1 MASRSEKGAE
11 EGMSLPFHP
20 IVAGWFTETLGPPL
34 PAQERAWAS
43 IREGR
48 HTLLAAPTGSGK
60 TLAAFLSAIDELLL
74 EGLEHGLENEVRVLY
89 ISPLKALSADIH
101 KNLEEPLAAIRE
113 LAVGEGLPAVRI
125 RSAVRTGDTP
135 SSRRA
140 AMLRTPPHIL
150 VTTPES
156 LYLLLTAERSR
167 EMLRTVRTVIVDEIH
182 AVIDSRR
189 GSHLALSLERLGH
202 VTGRPLQRIGL
213 SATQKP
219 VSEVAR
225 FLLGSQSRDAGPGP
239 DGDAGVDA
247 KAGVALSQDDGTRD
261 DTARASAARLGRE
274 TGCTV
279 IDEGHRRTMDL
290 AIEVPPSPMEAVMSH
305 EVWSEVYERL
315 TESIEAHKTTLVFVN
330 TRRMAE
336 RLAARLTDRLG
347 EDAVTAHHG
356 SLSKEAR
363 LSAEDRLRAG
373 TLKALVATA
382 SLELGID
389 IGHVDLVCQIGS
401 PRWISTFLQ
410 RVGRSGHT
418 VRGTPKGRL
427 FPLSRDDLVECAAL
441 VRAVDDGELDRLVMM
456 PQPLDVLAQQ
466 TVAESACEPWSEDE
480 LFRLWRGAYPYRE
493 LAREHFDEVVQMVA
507 EGFVTR
513 RGRRGALVHRDR
525 VNGRVKGRRA
535 ARLTAITAGGA
546 IPDNADYRVV
556 LDPEETFI
564 GTLNE
569 DFAIE
574 SSAGDIFQLGN
585 TSWRI
590 LQVNSGTVRV
600 ADAHGEPPT
609 IPFWLGEAPGRSAEL
624 STAVARLRADV
635 EARLDGQDEDAAA
648 KWLEGLGL
656 SDSAAR
662 QIQHY
667 LREAKHIL
675 GALPTQDTLVLERFF
690 DEAGGMQMILHA
702 PFGSRVN
709 RAWGLALRKKF
720 CRQFNFE
727 LQAAATEEGVLLS
740 LGPQHSFPLE
750 DVFRYVHPDTLER
763 TLVQALIDSPVFP
776 TRWRWNATI
785 SLAVLRNRA
794 GRKVPPPLQRMEAD
808 DLMASAFP
816 DAAACL
822 ENIGGDREIP
832 DHPLV
837 RQTMRDCLE
846 EAMAMS
852 ELDAVLRRVFAGEI
866 RYVTRDTPE
875 PSVLS
880 HEILNSAPYSFLDD
894 APLEERRARA
904 VQTRRAF
911 EPSSA
916 DELGALDPA
925 AIQRVREEVWP
936 DPRDADELHDAL
948 LTAGV
953 LTAAEGEEGGA
964 GAGGEGRSWLGFFEE
979 LCATGRAGRLRLGK
993 AEVGRLGPDEV
1004 AGADRSEAGAG
1015 RSGSSA
1021 GDGDG
1026 DAELRKMRKIRK
1038 TVAADPCEVAGDE
1051 ANGDEVGSAAAGEN
1065 DASLAPAGDTAGVD
1079 AGSEMEREGDGA
1091 GAGGSVRSDG
1101 PAWWVSAERLPE
1113 VLAVTGSEVLL
1124 EPALTPPADLA
1135 AREWSREEA
1144 VRELV
1149 RGRLQMCGPV
1159 TAAEMAHT
1167 LAVGEPEV
1175 DAALLALEGEGFV
1188 LRGAFTSSDAG
1199 VEWCERR
1206 LLARIHRYTL
1216 NRLRAEI
1223 RPVSQ
1228 ADFMRFLFTWQR
1240 VAEGEQAA
1248 GVEGLAGVLAQLEGF
1263 ETCAGAWEAD
1273 VLGRRVASYDPGLLD
1288 AVCLAGRVTWARVSP
1303 PAGNGPPVRGPLP
1316 ATPIAFLDRSRMEV
1330 WLRPGGDVVGR
1341 GRPVAGGVPAVG
1353 GVPMV
1358 GGDPM
1363 AGRDAVAGTR
1373 PEADGDPSANG
1384 VASLLSAHGRA
1395 VHDVLADRG
1404 ASFFHELVGASGLLP
1419 TRVEEAL
1426 GELVAAG
1433 LATADS
1439 FTGLRALLVPSDRRK
1454 PLGPAGRGPMAAN
1467 AVGARGRSAM
1477 AATPAGAQGR
1487 LGRPERRNRRRSSVA
1502 FGVDSAGRWSLL
1514 RRDLPGREGG
1524 VGEGEGEEALAT
1536 EISRVLLR
1544 RYGVVFRRLLD
1555 NEPRNLP
1562 WWQLVRALRRMEARG
1577 DVRGGRFVTGVSGE
1591 QFALPEAVG
1600 LMRRIRRKAPSGR
1613 PVPVSAADPL
1623 NLTGILTPG
1632 PRIAKSTRNRVVYR
1646 DGVPV
1651 AAQEG
1656 GAFVRLGEYEDAVAH
1671 QIERAARI
1679 GSLPPALRS
1688 YMGRKRRGRPAN
1700 RESAQRTPESTENA
1714 VQTVADLR

>member
-1 MASRSEKGAE
+1 
-11 EGMSLPFHP
+11 MSLPFHP
-20 IVAGWFTETLGPPL
+20 IVADWFTETLGPPL
-34 PAQERAWAS
+34 PAQERAWAA
-43 IREGR
+43 IRERR

-60 TLAAFLSAIDELLL
+60 TLAAFLNAIDELLR
-74 EGLEHGLENEVRVLY
+74 EGLEHGLEDEVRVLY

-101 KNLEEPLAAIRE
+101 KNLEEPLADIRE
-113 LAVGEGLPAVRI
+113 RAVGAGLPAVRI

-167 EMLRTVRTVIVDEIH
+167 AMLGTVRTVIVDEIH

-202 VTGRPLQRIGL
+202 VVGRPLQRIGL

-219 VSEVAR
+219 VGEVAR
-225 FLLGSQSRDAGPGP
+225 FLLGSQNRDAEIDPERCEII
-239 DGDAGVDA
+239 DA
-247 KAGVALSQDDGTRD
+247 
-261 DTARASAARLGRE
+261 
-274 TGCTV
+274 
-279 IDEGHRRTMDL
+279 GHRRAMDL

-315 TESIEAHKTTLVFVN
+315 TESIEAHRTTLVFVN

-347 EDAVTAHHG
+347 EEAVTAHHG
-356 SLSKEAR
+356 SLSREAR

-373 TLKALVATA
+373 SLKALVATA

-441 VRAVDDGELDRLVMM
+441 LCAVNEGELDRLVMM

-466 TVAESACEPWSEDE
+466 TVAESACESWSEDE

-525 VNGRVKGRRA
+525 VNGRIKGRRA

-590 LQVNSGTVRV
+590 LAVNSGTVRV

-624 STAVARLRADV
+624 STSVARLRADI
-635 EARLDGQDEDAAA
+635 ETRLDGEDEDAAA

-656 SDSAAR
+656 SGSAAR

-675 GALPTQDTLVLERFF
+675 GALPTQETLVLERFF

-794 GRKVPPPLQRMEAD
+794 GRKVPPQLQRMEAD
-808 DLMASAFP
+808 DLMAAAFP

-925 AIQRVREEVWP
+925 AIQRVRGEVWP

-953 LTAAEGEEGGA
+953 LTAAEGEQGNRAAEGG
-964 GAGGEGRSWLGFFEE
+964 GRSWLGFFEE
-979 LCATGRAGRLRLGK
+979 LCATGRAGRLEMG
-993 AEVGRLGPDEV
+993 
-1004 AGADRSEAGAG
+1004 GAVDARGGDHAGAG
-1015 RSGSSA
+1015 
-1021 GDGDG
+1021 
-1026 DAELRKMRKIRK
+1026 
-1038 TVAADPCEVAGDE
+1038 
-1051 ANGDEVGSAAAGEN
+1051 
-1065 DASLAPAGDTAGVD
+1065 
-1079 AGSEMEREGDGA
+1079 
-1091 GAGGSVRSDG
+1091 DG
-1101 PAWWVSAERLPE
+1101 PGPDAAVWWVSAERLPE
-1113 VLAVTGSEVLL
+1113 VLAVAGPEVRI

-1144 VRELV
+1144 LRELV

-1159 TAAEMAHT
+1159 TAGEMADT

-1175 DAALLALEGEGFV
+1175 EAALLALEAEGFV
-1188 LRGAFTSSDAG
+1188 LRGAFTSPDAG

-1228 ADFMRFLFTWQR
+1228 ADFMRFLFAWQR

-1288 AVCLAGRVTWARVSP
+1288 AVCLAGRVTWARISP
-1303 PAGNGPPVRGPLP
+1303 PVGNGPPVRGPLP
-1316 ATPIAFLDRSRMEV
+1316 ATPIAFLGRSRMEV
-1330 WLRPGGDVVGR
+1330 WLPPGGD
-1341 GRPVAGGVPAVG
+1341 PA
-1353 GVPMV
+1353 
-1358 GGDPM
+1358 
-1363 AGRDAVAGTR
+1363 
-1373 PEADGDPSANG
+1373 ANG
-1384 VASLLSAHGRA
+1384 AASLLSAHGRA

-1454 PLGPAGRGPMAAN
+1454 PLGPAGRASRAAN
-1467 AVGARGRSAM
+1467 AVGARGR
-1477 AATPAGAQGR
+1477 PAR
-1487 LGRPERRNRRRSSVA
+1487 RERRGRRRSSVA

-1514 RRDLPGREGG
+1514 CRGLPGGG
-1524 VGEGEGEEALAT
+1524 GGAGEGEEARAT
-1536 EISRVLLR
+1536 SIVRVLLR

-1555 NEPRNLP
+1555 NEPRTLP

-1600 LMRRIRRKAPSGR
+1600 LLRRIRRRAPSGR
-1613 PVPVSAADPL
+1613 PIPVSAADPL
-1623 NLTGILTPG
+1623 NLTGILAPG
-1632 PRIAKSTRNRVVYR
+1632 PRVAKSTRSRVVYR

-1651 AAQEG
+1651 AAHEG
-1656 GAFVRLGEYEDAVAH
+1656 GAFVRLGEYEDGVAN

-1688 YMGRKRRGRPAN
+1688 YMGRKRRAAATGRTN
-1700 RESAQRTPESTENA
+1700 T
-1714 VQTVADLR
+1714 